1 MGTTVRDVAELAGVS
16 TATVSRALH
25 GHRAISEATRIKVEL
40 AAEQLG
46 YTMPPAASDRARV
59 AVVMPYIDR
68 WYFAKVLDGV
78 ERAFAGKGIVV
89 LIHRLLDLDDR
100 RRALLGDIPRREA
113 DGVLLVNVPPAP
125 DEAALLADRRIP
137 LVLLGASLPGVH
149 SVEIDDV
156 AAARSA
162 TAHLL
167 DLGHRR
173 LGLVSGRPFERIPF
187 TAPPERKR
195 GFLLALKEAGVAW
208 DPNLEVSAD
217 FSVRGAQRVAMTLLE
232 REDRPTAMFAESD
245 EMAFGVMAAA
255 RALGLGIPEDLSLV
269 GIDDHDISESMG
281 LTTVAQPVRT
291 LGELAALQ
299 LAGLIGHHLNAHGAQ
314 RVVVPTLL
322 VVRTSTAPPE
332 GGRQPARARRRP

>member
-1 MGTTVRDVAELAGVS
+1 VATTVRDVAALAGVS

-25 GHRAISEATRIKVEL
+25 GHRAISEATRLKVEQ
-40 AAEQLG
+40 AAHQLG
-46 YTMPPAASDRARV
+46 YTIAPTVSDRARV

-68 WYFAKVLDGV
+68 WYFAQVLDGV
-78 ERAFAGKGIVV
+78 ERAFAGRGIVV

-125 DEAALLADRRIP
+125 DEAALLSERRIP
-137 LVLLGASLPGVH
+137 LVLLGASAPGVH
-149 SVEIDDV
+149 SVAIDDV

-162 TAHLL
+162 TSHLL
-167 DLGHRR
+167 ELGHRR
-173 LGLVSGRPFERIPF
+173 LGLVAGRPYERIPF

-195 GFLLALKEAGVAW
+195 GFLLALKEARVPW
-208 DPNLEVSAD
+208 DPNLEVTAD
-217 FSVRGAQRVAMTLLE
+217 FSVRGAHRAAMALLE
-232 REDRPTAMFAESD
+232 RPDRPSAVFAESD

-255 RALGLGIPEDLSLV
+255 RALGLRIPEDLSVV

-299 LAGLIGHHLNAHGAQ
+299 LAGLIGKHPQDHPAQ

-322 VVRTSTAPPE
+322 VVRDSTAPPGDE
-332 GGRQPARARRRP
+332 RHRSRVR

>member
-1 MGTTVRDVAELAGVS
+1 VATTVRDVAALAGVS

-25 GHRAISEATRIKVEL
+25 GHRAISEATRLKVEQ
-40 AAEQLG
+40 AAQQLG
-46 YTMPPAASDRARV
+46 YTIAPTVSDRARV
-59 AVVMPYIDR
+59 AVAMPYIDR
-68 WYFAKVLDGV
+68 WYFAQVLDGV
-78 ERAFAGKGIVV
+78 ERAFAGRGIVV

-125 DEAALLADRRIP
+125 DEAALLAERRIP
-137 LVLLGASLPGVH
+137 LVLLGASVPGVH
-149 SVEIDDV
+149 SVSIDDV

-162 TAHLL
+162 TKHLL

-173 LGLVSGRPFERIPF
+173 LGLVAGRPYERIPF

-195 GFLLALKEAGVAW
+195 GFLLALKEARVAW
-208 DPNLEVSAD
+208 DPTLEVTAD
-217 FSVRGAQRVAMTLLE
+217 FSVRGAQRASMALL
-232 REDRPTAMFAESD
+232 DRPDRPSAVFAESD
-245 EMAFGVMAAA
+245 EMAFGVLAAA
-255 RALGLGIPEDLSLV
+255 RALGLRVPEDLSVV
-269 GIDDHDISESMG
+269 GIDDHDISESLG

-299 LAGLIGHHLNAHGAQ
+299 LAGLIGNHAQSHPAQ

-322 VVRTSTAPPE
+322 VVRESTAAPADGRHRS
-332 GGRQPARARRRP
+332 GGR

>member
-1 MGTTVRDVAELAGVS
+1 MATTVRDVAELAGVS

-25 GHRAISEATRIKVEL
+25 GHRAISEATRIKVEQ

-46 YTMPPAASDRARV
+46 YTMPPTASDRARV

-68 WYFAKVLDGV
+68 WYFAQVLDGV

-113 DGVLLVNVPPAP
+113 DGVVLVNVPPAP
-125 DEAALLADRRIP
+125 DEAALLAERRIP
-137 LVLLGASLPGVH
+137 LVLLGADLPGVH
-149 SVEIDDV
+149 SVAIDDV

-162 TAHLL
+162 TNHLL
-167 DLGHRR
+167 GLGHRR
-173 LGLVSGRPFERIPF
+173 LGLVSGRPYERIPF

-195 GFLLALKEAGVAW
+195 GFLLALKESGVAW

-217 FSVRGAQRVAMTLLE
+217 FSVRGAQRAALTLLE
-232 REDRPTAMFAESD
+232 RPDRPSAVFAESD

-255 RALGLGIPEDLSLV
+255 RALDLRIPEDLSLV

-299 LAGLIGHHLNAHGAQ
+299 LAGLMSHHAQPYPAQ

-322 VVRTSTAPPE
+322 VVRESTAPPVGTRRRA
-332 GGRQPARARRRP
+332 GGRSPT